1 MGADQGIS
9 REDAL
14 RLVTRNYAYLTFE
27 EDMKGTIEP
36 GRYADMVV
44 IDRDIMTVPAQEI
57 EDMEV
62 LLTVVGGQVV
72 YENDAFVA
80 GGQL

>member
-1 MGADQGIS
+1 
-9 REDAL
+9 
-14 RLVTRNYAYLTFE
+14 
-27 EDMKGTIEP
+27 MKGTIEP